1 MVYTDIYIG
10 LVRSKKIQHGDPEGR
25 DTNFIC
31 SKNTQSLDR
40 VVKEPGNHVLCNLQ
54 HLGDRSLVHEEV
66 IHILEDTQ
74 VSIEWVSKWK
84 S

>member
-10 LVRSKKIQHGDPEGR
+10 LVRSKKIQHGDPKRR

-66 IHILEDTQ
+66 IHILEDAQ